1 LNTLNS
7 FLPALSSILQRAV
20 GIFVVYLCSKL
31 LGDTDFADFAIGKA
45 TINNFIIASNAG
57 AVILST
63 KLHSNIKLG
72 NITEMTLGGVYT
84 SFAVYV
90 VLFFLLFN
98 LFIIFSFED
107 VRAILSINVMS
118 VVFIFTAYNSFEYGK
133 SIAYNNIFSYIK
145 NSLLSVIISV
155 PLVFISIN
163 LFDYYGAVI
172 AFLIFPFSMSILLR
186 YNSDRVSL
194 KTPGKSHLKIFWN
207 SGIKNQ
213 FSGLLNVL
221 GILFMYYYLR
231 HVVEDIKGVKYL
243 DILIL
248 FQGLV
253 LLVTASFSTVLL
265 PRLIRS
271 KSGLYSVMAKSF
283 MSIMLALT
291 FFLIFKSKITSV
303 FNIGNVPDTAYFIFL
318 SSSIV
323 LGVKKNLA
331 QVFLSE
337 DMEGKI
343 LFADILWLTTL
354 LIAFYAID
362 VIDISGVAM
371 CYLFSHIAHLFV
383 YLILLFR
390 KRENFSNYS

>member
-1 LNTLNS
+1 MNTLNS

-31 LGDTDFADFAIGKA
+31 LGDTEFADFAIAKA
-45 TINNFIIASNAG
+45 TISNFIIASNAG

-63 KLHSNIKLG
+63 KLHSNTKLD
-72 NITEMTLGGVYT
+72 NVAEMALGGVYT
-84 SFAVYV
+84 SLAVYV

-98 LFIIFSFED
+98 LFVVFSFED

-118 VVFIFTAYNSFEYGK
+118 TVFIFTAYNSFKYGK
-133 SIAYNNIFSYIK
+133 SIAYNNILSYIK
-145 NSLLSVIISV
+145 NSLLSVIICL
-155 PLVFISIN
+155 PTVFIGIN
-163 LFDYYGAVI
+163 LFDYNGAVI
-172 AFLIFPFSMSILLR
+172 SYILFPLLLSLILR
-186 YNSDRVSL
+186 YNSDRVTL
-194 KTPGKSHLKIFWN
+194 KIPKKSHVKFFWN

-213 FSGLLNVL
+213 FSGLINVL

-231 HVVEDIKGVKYL
+231 HVVEDILGVKYL

-248 FQGLV
+248 FQGLI
-253 LLVTASFSTVLL
+253 LLLTASFSTVLL

-283 MSIMLALT
+283 VSIMIALT
-291 FFLIFKSKITSV
+291 FFFLFKSQITSI
-303 FNIGNVPDTAYFIFL
+303 FNIENVPVYAYFIFL

-343 LFADILWLTTL
+343 LLADLLWIATL

-362 VIDISGVAM
+362 VVDITGVAM
-371 CYLFSHIAHLFV
+371 CYLYSHITHLLV
-383 YLILLFR
+383 YLILFYR
-390 KRENFSNYS
+390 KREHFSNYS